1 MTDWKPVNPC
11 TSNCKSRDSYCPP
24 RNRFGC
30 ASYEIY
36 QGKLEMAKQLLE
48 YIRTKCIRD
57 WYKLYGEEIYEEII
71 KMESELE
78 ASQ

>member
-1 MTDWKPVNPC
+1 MTDWML
-11 TSNCKSRDSYCPP
+11 TTD
-24 RNRFGC
+24 
-30 ASYEIY
+30 EIIRLIE
-36 QGKLEMAKQLLE
+36 QLEELDPQPSLSKWIAKAQARKLLE